1 MNVALRPNVARLWL
15 SRTITSA
22 ILLMTLSA
30 SPSPAE
36 ISDEVMQQCAAL
48 TNSVRRLTCYDLLA
62 KLPVAERPE
71 TTARNES
78 VVRLQSELM
87 SKIDAWIQNQ
97 PEPKPGRSEAIRRLL
112 EQALQLWITPSS

>member
-1 MNVALRPNVARLWL
+1 MKVALRPNVARLWF

-30 SPSPAE
+30 PLSPAE
-36 ISDEVMQQCAAL
+36 IPDEAMQQCAAL
-48 TNSVRRLTCYDLLA
+48 TNSVRRLTCYDLLV

-97 PEPKPGRSEAIRRLL
+97 PEPKPSRSEAIRRLL
-112 EQALQLWITPSS
+112 EQGLQFWMTPSS